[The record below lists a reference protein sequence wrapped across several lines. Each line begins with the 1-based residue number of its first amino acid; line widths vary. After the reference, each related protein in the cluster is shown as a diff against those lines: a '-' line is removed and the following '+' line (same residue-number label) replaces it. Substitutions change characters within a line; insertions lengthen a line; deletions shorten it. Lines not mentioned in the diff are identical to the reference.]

1 MIVIASE
8 NGRVGI
14 AEAMRVLRCGG
25 SALDAVETG
34 IRLVE
39 DNAEDETVGLG
50 GIPNLLGVV
59 QLDASIMNGRTRACG
74 TVGAVRGY
82 AHPISIARRV
92 MEELPHVFLVG
103 EGAERFAA
111 EIGAERRQLLT
122 DQTAEAWRR
131 RMLEAMSAEELARL
145 AEDPN
150 LRRWVSVTMDPRL
163 AGGTVNFIAQDAEGN
178 IACGVSTS
186 GWAWKYPGRLGDSP
200 VIGAGNYA
208 DNRYGA
214 AACTGLGELTIRA
227 GTARSVVLYIQMG
240 LDVEKACHRAMNDL
254 QELQPGGGVDIIAL
268 DCHGRLAAVTNEEI
282 SSTCV
287 VMTDEMDSYE
297 ERPRTLVP
305 PLAEGRKQK

>member
-14 AEAMRVLRCGG
+14 AEAMRALRCGG
-25 SALDAVETG
+25 SALDAVEIG

-39 DNAEDETVGLG
+39 DNAEDETVGVG

-59 QLDASIMNGRTRACG
+59 QLDASIMDGRTRACG
-74 TVGAVRGY
+74 AVGAVRGY
-82 AHPISIARRV
+82 VHPISIARQV

-111 EIGAERRQLLT
+111 EIGAERRRLLT
-122 DQTAEAWRR
+122 DQAADTWRR

-150 LRRWVSVTMDPRL
+150 LRRWVAVTMDPRL

-214 AACTGLGELTIRA
+214 AACTGLGEMTIRA
-227 GTARSVVLYIQMG
+227 GTARSVVLYMQMG
-240 LDVEKACHRAMNDL
+240 LDVEEACRRAMNDL
-254 QELQPGGGVDIIAL
+254 QELQPGGGVDILAL
-268 DCHGRLAAVTNEEI
+268 DCHGQPAAVTNEEVGD
-282 SSTCV
+282 TYV

-297 ERPRTLVP
+297 VRPRTLVP
-305 PLAEGRKQK
+305 PLPGERV

>member
-1 MIVIASE
+1 MIIIASE

-14 AEAMRVLRCGG
+14 VEAMHVLRYGG

-39 DNAEDETVGLG
+39 DNAEDETVGVG
-50 GIPNLLGVV
+50 GLPNLLGVV
-59 QLDASIMNGRTRACG
+59 QLDASIMDGRTRACG
-74 TVGAVRGY
+74 AVGAVRGY
-82 AHPISIARRV
+82 AHPITIARRV

-122 DQTAEAWRR
+122 EKAAETWRK
-131 RMLEAMSAEELARL
+131 RMLETMSIAELERL
-145 AEDPN
+145 GEDPN
-150 LRRWVSVTMDPRL
+150 LRRWVGVTMDPRL

-214 AACTGLGELTIRA
+214 AACTGLGEMTIRA
-227 GTARSVVLYIQMG
+227 GTARSVVLYMQMG
-240 LDVEKACHRAMNDL
+240 MDVEEACCQAMKDL
-254 QELQPGGGVDIIAL
+254 QDLRPGGGIDIIAL
-268 DCHGRLAAVTNEEI
+268 DRYGRPAAVSNEQVG
-282 SSTCV
+282 STYV
-287 VMTDEMDSYE
+287 VMTDEMDTYE

-305 PLAEGRKQK
+305 PLVGKG

>member
-1 MIVIASE
+1 MIVVASE

-14 AEAMRVLRCGG
+14 VEAMHVLRCGG
-25 SALDAVETG
+25 SALDAVEAG

-39 DNAEDETVGLG
+39 DNAEDETVGVG
-50 GIPNLLGVV
+50 GIPNLLGEV
-59 QLDASIMNGRTRACG
+59 QLDASIMDGRTRACG
-74 TVGAVRGY
+74 AVGSVRGY

-111 EIGAERRQLLT
+111 EIGADRRQLLT
-122 DQTAEAWRR
+122 DKTADTWRKH
-131 RMLEAMSAEELARL
+131 MLGAMSEEELNHL

-150 LRRWVSVTMDPRL
+150 LRRWVTVAMDPRL
-163 AGGTVNFIAQDAEGN
+163 AGGTVNFIAQDAGGN
-178 IACGVSTS
+178 VACGVSTS

-227 GTARSVVLYIQMG
+227 GTARSVVLYMQMG
-240 LDVEKACHRAMNDL
+240 LEVEEACYRAMKDL
-254 QELQPGGGVDIIAL
+254 QVLQPGGGVDIVAL
-268 DCHGRLAAVTNEEI
+268 DSHGRPAAVSNEKVGG
-282 SSTCV
+282 TYV
-287 VMTDEMDSYE
+287 VMTDEMDTYE
-297 ERPRTLVP
+297 EWPRTLVP
-305 PLAEGRKQK
+305 PLIGVK

>member
-1 MIVIASE
+1 MIIIASE

-14 AEAMRVLRCGG
+14 VEAMHVLRCGG
-25 SALDAVETG
+25 SALDAVEVG

-39 DNAEDETVGLG
+39 DNAEDATVGVG
-50 GIPNLLGVV
+50 GLPNLLGVV
-59 QLDASIMNGRTRACG
+59 QLDASIMDGRTRACG
-74 TVGAVRGY
+74 AVGAMRDY

-92 MEELPHVFLVG
+92 MEELPHVFLVD

-122 DQTAEAWRR
+122 EKAAEAWRQ
-131 RMLEAMSAEELARL
+131 RMLGAMSAAELERL
-145 AEDPN
+145 TEAPD
-150 LRRWVSVTMDPRL
+150 LRRWVGVTMDPRL

-208 DNRYGA
+208 DNRCGA
-214 AACTGLGELTIRA
+214 AACTGLGEMTIRA
-227 GTARSVVLYIQMG
+227 GTARSVVLYMQMG
-240 LDVEKACHRAMNDL
+240 LDVAEACYQAMKDL
-254 QELQPGGGVDIIAL
+254 QELRPGGGIDILAL
-268 DCHGRLAAVTNEEI
+268 DRHGRPAAVSNEKVG
-282 SSTCV
+282 STYV
-287 VMTDEMDSYE
+287 LMTDEMDTYE

-305 PLAEGRKQK
+305 PLVGED

>member
-14 AEAMRVLRCGG
+14 IEAMRVLRRGG
-25 SALDAVETG
+25 SALDAVEAG

-39 DNAEDETVGLG
+39 DDAEDESVGLG

-59 QLDASIMNGRTRACG
+59 QLDASIMDGRTRACG
-74 TVGAVRGY
+74 AVGAVRGY
-82 AHPISIARRV
+82 AHPISIARSV
-92 MEELPHVFLVG
+92 MKELPHVFLVG

-111 EIGAERRQLLT
+111 EMGAERRQLLT
-122 DQTAEAWRR
+122 DKTADIWRR
-131 RMLEAMSAEELARL
+131 RMLEAMSEEELDHL

-150 LRRWVSVTMDPRL
+150 LRHWITAAMDPRL

-200 VIGAGNYA
+200 VISAGNYA

-227 GTARSVVLYIQMG
+227 GTARSVVLYMQMG
-240 LDVEKACHRAMNDL
+240 LDVEEACRRAMNDL
-254 QELQPGGGVDIIAL
+254 QELRPGGGVDIIAL
-268 DCHGRLAAVTNEEI
+268 DCHGQPAAITNEEVGA
-282 SSTCV
+282 TYV
-287 VMTDEMDSYE
+287 VMTDEMDSCE
-297 ERPRTLVP
+297 EHPRTYLTNTP
-305 PLAEGRKQK
+305 G

>member
-1 MIVIASE
+1 MIIVASE

-14 AEAMRVLRCGG
+14 VEAMRVLRCGG

-39 DNAEDETVGLG
+39 DNAEDETVGVG
-50 GIPNLLGVV
+50 GLPNLLGVV
-59 QLDASIMNGRTRACG
+59 QLDASIMDGRTRACG
-74 TVGAVRGY
+74 AVGAVRDY
-82 AHPISIARRV
+82 AHPITIARRV

-111 EIGAERRQLLT
+111 EIGAERCQLLT
-122 DQTAEAWRR
+122 EKAAETWRK
-131 RMLEAMSAEELARL
+131 RMLEAMSVTELEHL
-145 AEDPN
+145 GEDPA
-150 LRRWVSVTMDPRL
+150 LRRWVGVTMDPRL

-200 VIGAGNYA
+200 IIGAGNYV

-214 AACTGLGELTIRA
+214 AACTGLGEMTIRA
-227 GTARSVVLYIQMG
+227 GTARSVVLYMQMG
-240 LDVEKACHRAMNDL
+240 MEVEEACYRAMKDL
-254 QELQPGGGVDIIAL
+254 QELQPGGGIDIIAL
-268 DCHGRLAAVTNEEI
+268 DRHGRPTAVSNEKVGG
-282 SSTCV
+282 TYV
-287 VMTDEMDSYE
+287 VMTDEMDTYE

-305 PLAEGRKQK
+305 PLVGKG

>member
-1 MIVIASE
+1 MIVVASE

-14 AEAMRVLRCGG
+14 ASAMRVLRCGG
-25 SALDAVETG
+25 PALDAVETG

-39 DNAEDETVGLG
+39 DNAEDETVGVG

-59 QLDASIMNGRTRACG
+59 QLDASIMDGRTRACG
-74 TVGAVRGY
+74 AVGSVRGY
-82 AHPISIARRV
+82 AHPISIARQV

-122 DQTAEAWRR
+122 EQAADTWRKHL
-131 RMLEAMSAEELARL
+131 LEAMSAEELGRL
-145 AEDPN
+145 AEDSN
-150 LRRWVSVTMDPRL
+150 LRRWVTVAMDPRL
-163 AGGTVNFIAQDAEGN
+163 TGGTVNFIAQDAEGN

-200 VIGAGNYA
+200 MIGAGNYA

-214 AACTGLGELTIRA
+214 AACTGLGEMTIRA
-227 GTARSVVLYIQMG
+227 GTARSLVMYMQMG
-240 LDVEKACHRAMNDL
+240 LDVEEACRRAMKDL
-254 QELQPGGGVDIIAL
+254 QELQPGGGIDILAL
-268 DCHGRLAAVTNEEI
+268 DRHGRPTAVTNEEVGDVY
-282 SSTCV
+282 V

-297 ERPRTLVP
+297 ERPRTLIP
-305 PLAEGRKQK
+305 PLVGRGKRK

>member
-14 AEAMRVLRCGG
+14 VEAMRVLRCGG

-39 DNAEDETVGLG
+39 DNAEDETVGVG
-50 GIPNLLGVV
+50 GIPNLLGEV
-59 QLDASIMNGRTRACG
+59 QLDASIMDGRRRTCG
-74 TVGAVRGY
+74 AVGSVRGY

-111 EIGAERRQLLT
+111 EIGAERRHLLT
-122 DQTAEAWRR
+122 EKTANTWRR
-131 RMLEAMSAEELARL
+131 RMLEAMSEEELEHL

-214 AACTGLGELTIRA
+214 AACTGLGEMTIRA
-227 GTARSVVLYIQMG
+227 GTARSVVLYMHMG
-240 LDVEKACHRAMNDL
+240 LDVEEACIRAMKDL

-268 DCHGRLAAVTNEEI
+268 DHQGRPAAVSNEEVG
-282 SSTCV
+282 STYV
-287 VMTDEMDSYE
+287 VMTDEMDTYE
-297 ERPRTLVP
+297 ERPRILVP
-305 PLAEGRKQK
+305 PLIGKA

>member
-1 MIVIASE
+1 MIVVASE

-14 AEAMRVLRCGG
+14 EEAMRVLRCGG
-25 SALDAVETG
+25 SALDAVEAG

-39 DNAEDETVGLG
+39 DNAEDETVGVG

-59 QLDASIMNGRTRACG
+59 QLDASVMDGLTRACG
-74 TVGAVRGY
+74 AVGSVRGY

-92 MEELPHVFLVG
+92 MEDLPHVFLVG

-122 DQTAEAWRR
+122 DKAADTWRKH
-131 RMLEAMSAEELARL
+131 MLGAMSAEELEHL
-145 AEDPN
+145 AEDPS
-150 LRRWVSVTMDPRL
+150 LSRWVTVAMDPRL

-178 IACGVSTS
+178 IAGGVSTS

-200 VIGAGNYA
+200 AIGAGNYA

-227 GTARSVVLYIQMG
+227 GTARSLVMYMQMG
-240 LDVEKACHRAMNDL
+240 LDVEEACIRAMKDL
-254 QELQPGGGVDIIAL
+254 QELRPGGDVDIVAL
-268 DCHGRLAAVTNEEI
+268 DRHGRPAAVTNEEL
-282 SSTCV
+282 SNTYV
-287 VMTDEMDSYE
+287 VMTDEMATYE
-297 ERPRTLVP
+297 ERPRTVVP
-305 PLAEGRKQK
+305 PPLGGE

>member
-1 MIVIASE
+1 MIIIASE

-14 AEAMRVLRCGG
+14 VEAMHVLRCGG

-39 DNAEDETVGLG
+39 DNAEDETVGVG
-50 GIPNLLGVV
+50 GLPNLLGVV
-59 QLDASIMNGRTRACG
+59 QLDASIMDGRTRACG
-74 TVGAVRGY
+74 AVGAVRDY
-82 AHPISIARRV
+82 AHPITIARRV

-122 DQTAEAWRR
+122 EKAAETWRK
-131 RMLEAMSAEELARL
+131 RMLEAMSVAELERL
-145 AEDPN
+145 GEDPH
-150 LRRWVSVTMDPRL
+150 LRRWVGVTMDPRL

-214 AACTGLGELTIRA
+214 AACTGLGEMTIRA
-227 GTARSVVLYIQMG
+227 GTARSVVLYMQMG
-240 LDVEKACHRAMNDL
+240 MDVEEACCQAMKDL
-254 QELQPGGGVDIIAL
+254 QELRPGGGIDIIAL
-268 DCHGRLAAVTNEEI
+268 DRHGRPAAVSNEKVGG
-282 SSTCV
+282 TYV
-287 VMTDEMDSYE
+287 VMTDEMDTYE

-305 PLAEGRKQK
+305 PLVGKG